1 MTKYPPLMGS
11 VAAVRAMEPAPAHVA
26 GAVAYRQAEPCLSP
40 LRYPGAKRRMVGYVA
55 DVLIHNQLRPDLFVE
70 LFAGGSSVSIQLLH
84 DGLVENI
91 GLVDLDRRIAAFWTS
106 VFHDS
111 AWLLEQIAAIPLDL
125 DHWRA
130 FRAVQHGSRRELAL
144 ACLYL
149 NRTSFSGILADR
161 ARPLGGTKE
170 FDADKFACRFPRET
184 LARRVRHLATHRE
197 KVKFI
202 WSRDWSAAVRELTA
216 KRETGNLEGQLFY
229 FVDPPFFHKA
239 ERLYRHW
246 FTNGQHRRLRDGLV
260 KMSRDSEPWLLS
272 YDSLPEVEA
281 LYGASA
287 SIVTID
293 RFYTT
298 SRLVS
303 KQPVFAE
310 AVVTNL
316 STLPAPRRL
325 QVGTQG
331 GSG

>member
-1 MTKYPPLMGS
+1 
-11 VAAVRAMEPAPAHVA
+11 
-26 GAVAYRQAEPCLSP
+26 
-40 LRYPGAKRRMVGYVA
+40 MVGYVA

-84 DGLVENI
+84 DGLVESI
-91 GLVDLDRRIAAFWTS
+91 GLVDLDRRIAAFWAT

-111 AWLLEQIAAIPLDL
+111 GWLLDQIADIPLDL

-130 FRAVQHGSRRELAL
+130 FRAVQNGSRRELAL

-161 ARPLGGTKE
+161 AGPLGGTKV
-170 FDADKFACRFPRET
+170 FDAEKFGCRFARET
-184 LARRVRHLATHRE
+184 LARRVRHLATHRD

-202 WSRDWSAAVRELTA
+202 WSRDWSAAVRELHA
-216 KRETGNLEGQLFY
+216 KRRTGSLDGQLFY

-239 ERLYRHW
+239 ERLYRHS
-246 FTNGQHRRLRDGLV
+246 FRTRQHRSLRDALV
-260 KMSRDSEPWLLS
+260 NMSRDSEPWLLS

-303 KQPVFAE
+303 KQPMFAE

-316 STLPAPRRL
+316 ATLPAPRRL
-325 QVGTQG
+325 QVGTHG
-331 GSG
+331 GSGVIEDFRFATLPNDPTATEGSRP